1 MSLATLKR
9 KTNNSNPR
17 NCPISGKGT
26 LGFALNGTRRV
37 VGTVGHTNLGKRE
50 TRTPFRGTVPMG
62 HGGKLG
68 KYQEIISYN
77 NELCCS
83 NDTNIIKTS
92 SKYNKG
98 MIETRY
104 MGTLHGA
111 YKEPYYDNNGN
122 LVKPLIN
129 WVQPIDNGYNQHHT
143 QGQYIKDVHANND
156 CVTNFEAYLENGPYK
171 NAIYNCNGNIACSW
185 HIGGKKYITGHGV
198 GSSSGGQYA
207 KTLHG
212 KGAISQSDYISGHYL
227 KQKNNLPTPKNKA
240 HFPMNLIRNGCDEN
254 MLTVKEAI
262 EKGLLP
268 EDHVNELC
276 SSKLTIILY
285 SNGTQKQVLLS
296 KNVDTYNPIF
306 NNAKKIKFGNGT
318 ETIVSSYDT
327 NNTTIPP
334 TNLLNLIEV
343 IIPNSVKEI
352 GQLAFYYTKL
362 LTSIIIPNSV
372 TTIGLGAF
380 AKSSLNSINLPSVTY
395 IGESAFFNCT
405 GLKSVNLPLVTTI
418 GDYAFHCC
426 SALVTID
433 LPLVTSIG
441 DCAFDCCSA
450 LNSIKLTRDLSLQ
463 IGNQAFNNIGS
474 KAKVYL
480 TSRANKAFGNSM
492 YFKTVDG
499 THVIYN
505 TS

>member
-37 VGTVGHTNLGKRE
+37 VGTVGHTNLGKRD

-62 HGGKLG
+62 HGGRLG

-83 NDTNIIKTS
+83 NDINIIKTS

-171 NAIYNCNGNIACSW
+171 NAIYNCNGNTACSW

-318 ETIVSSYDT
+318 ETIVSSFTLYRR
-327 NNTTIPP
+327 
-334 TNLLNLIEV
+334 LI
-343 IIPNSVKEI
+343 
-352 GQLAFYYTKL
+352 
-362 LTSIIIPNSV
+362 
-372 TTIGLGAF
+372 
-380 AKSSLNSINLPSVTY
+380 
-395 IGESAFFNCT
+395 
-405 GLKSVNLPLVTTI
+405 
-418 GDYAFHCC
+418 
-426 SALVTID
+426 
-433 LPLVTSIG
+433 
-441 DCAFDCCSA
+441 
-450 LNSIKLTRDLSLQ
+450 
-463 IGNQAFNNIGS
+463 
-474 KAKVYL
+474 
-480 TSRANKAFGNSM
+480 
-492 YFKTVDG
+492 
-499 THVIYN
+499 
-505 TS
+505 

>member
-1 MSLATLKR
+1 MSYT
-9 KTNNSNPR
+9 TNNGIISGGSRRTLSMMALQYNSPTNLFNVYTPGSGVQSGGRASNPGIR
-17 NCPISGKGT
+17 S
-26 LGFALNGTRRV
+26 ALRRRAQL
-37 VGTVGHTNLGKRE
+37 N
-50 TRTPFRGTVPMG
+50 RGTM
-62 HGGKLG
+62 
-68 KYQEIISYN
+68 E
-77 NELCCS
+77 
-83 NDTNIIKTS
+83 
-92 SKYNKG
+92 
-98 MIETRY
+98 
-104 MGTLHGA
+104 
-111 YKEPYYDNNGN
+111 
-122 LVKPLIN
+122 KP
-129 WVQPIDNGYNQHHT
+129 HT
-143 QGQYIKDVHANND
+143 GRCIGFCNNND
-156 CVTNFEAYLENGPYK
+156 
-171 NAIYNCNGNIACSW
+171 
-185 HIGGKKYITGHGV
+185 
-198 GSSSGGQYA
+198 
-207 KTLHG
+207 
-212 KGAISQSDYISGHYL
+212 
-227 KQKNNLPTPKNKA
+227 
-240 HFPMNLIRNGCDEN
+240 
-254 MLTVKEAI
+254 
-262 EKGLLP
+262 
-268 EDHVNELC
+268 

-318 ETIVSSYDT
+318 EKIFSSY
-327 NNTTIPP
+327 NAYNPP